1 MARSR
6 LTQTRLSRVLSTLG
20 AGVLAAAGLTAC
32 VGTPGGIQAPDSW
45 TVLTY
50 EIADTNLEPF
60 MMDDVEEMGVVGS
73 QPGFNLISLVDRAE
87 GYTDTSVLGI
97 PDWTGA
103 KLLEIEKGGATEL
116 ADYGPLNTG
125 DPDVLAAFI
134 SESIKAYP
142 AANYALIISD
152 HGASWPGVGGDESHD
167 YDSLTLA
174 ELDQAIGAGLEEA
187 GVDKLALLGFDACLM
202 ATYEVA
208 STMAPHADRLVAS
221 QELEPGHGWDYTSL
235 EAAYRGATPDEL
247 GSAIIDGFGNQA
259 LASGTENEITLS
271 LIDLENFAA
280 VDTAVAEFAAALT
293 ERVADVAPS
302 VGRTLA
308 QTLGFGTNPDPR
320 YDTHMK
326 DLGILAGEISVDAL
340 DVADEADAVVRAVND
355 VVLDKVDGQATRG
368 ATGLSIY
375 FPPNGEFYNADYAAV
390 AESTGWADFLTTYYA
405 EGGQIDSGDLPDFIS
420 NDAIVQFADGGLYVS
435 GQFGAGA
442 EANISEAFLYYGI
455 LNGDG
460 TISYIGERPAQVSTD
475 GSGVASAFYNLGY
488 LSLDDGS
495 ATSLAYLAFSQDE
508 NAGTASVSVPLE
520 YYEPGSGTPINAL
533 LELGLDASTGS
544 ILSETYY
551 SYNPDTSTY
560 GELAVQ
566 PGGVI
571 VPLVQNYDPAT
582 GQSAWA
588 SPNGVELS
596 AELANLQYFVDPL
609 PSGTQLVVELW
620 VVDFGG
626 NNDYVSALVTVP

>member
-6 LTQTRLSRVLSTLG
+6 MSRTRLSRTLSVLG

-32 VGTPGGIQAPDSW
+32 VGTPGGIQSPDSW

-60 MMDDVEEMGVVGS
+60 MMDDVEEMGLVGS

-87 GYTDTSVLGI
+87 GYTDTPVLGI

-116 ADYGPLNTG
+116 YDYGPLNTG
-125 DPDVLAAFI
+125 DPEVLATFI

-167 YDSLTLA
+167 HDSLTLA
-174 ELDQAIGAGLEEA
+174 ELDAGIGEGLKQA
-187 GVDKLALLGFDACLM
+187 GVEKLALLGFDACLM

-208 STMAPHADRLVAS
+208 STMAPHADRMVAS
-221 QELEPGHGWDYTSL
+221 QELEPGHGWDYTAL
-235 EAAYRGATPDEL
+235 EAAYRGADVDEL
-247 GSAIIDGFGNQA
+247 GSALIEGFRNQA

-271 LIDLENFAA
+271 LVDLTKFAVVDDA
-280 VDTAVAEFAAALT
+280 VEEFAAALT
-293 ERVADVAPS
+293 ERVADVAPT

-308 QTLGFGTNPDPR
+308 ETLGFGTNPDPR

-355 VVLDKVDGQATRG
+355 VVVDKIDGQATRG

-375 FPPNGEFYNADYAAV
+375 FPPNDGVYNPDYAAV
-390 AESTGWADFLTTYYA
+390 AERTGWADFLTTYYDA
-405 EGGQIDSGDLPDFIS
+405 GGQIDPNDLPDFIS
-420 NDAIVQFADGGLYVS
+420 NDAIVEFADGGLYVS

-455 LNGDG
+455 RNADG
-460 TISYIGERPAQVSTD
+460 TIRYIGERPAQVSTD

-488 LSLDDGS
+488 LSLSDGED
-495 ATSLAYLAFSQDE
+495 TSLAYLAYSQDA
-508 NAGTASVSVPLE
+508 NAGTASISVPLE
-520 YYEPGSGTPINAL
+520 YYETAGGDALSGL
-533 LELGLDASTGS
+533 LELGIDPASGS

-551 SYNPDTSTY
+551 SYNPDNGTY

-566 PGGVI
+566 PDGLI
-571 VPLVQNYDPAT
+571 VPLVQDYDPAT
-582 GQSAWA
+582 GAYDWV
-588 SPNGVELS
+588 PTNDVGLY
-596 AELANLQYFVDPL
+596 AELANLQYLVDPL

-626 NNDYVSALVTVP
+626 NMAYVSALVTVP